1 MGVTVSAKKF
11 SRLFSA
17 GVWVV
22 CLVSVRNSQAAADV
36 EFNEQFLYNTGS
48 PVELSRFARGNP
60 VLPGTYPVT
69 LQLNNVPKMT
79 GDVTFLENGTPVA
92 TPCLTLRQLMQLGIQ
107 TDDLLPALEAENSA
121 EPLEQR
127 CLDLTRYY
135 STAQLIYD
143 PSAQVLDV
151 SLPQIYVLQ
160 QPAGYIDP
168 ALWDYGI
175 PAAMLSYDLNAYQ
188 SVNENDR
195 SESAY
200 AGLRFGG
207 NLGAWRFRA
216 RGNLD
221 WDSDSGTDYDSH
233 DIYLQRDIPSLKA
246 QFLVGDAYTRG
257 DTFGAVSLRGIR
269 LYNDDRMQPRGLSSF
284 TPVVRGVART
294 NAKVTV
300 MQDGNKVYETTV
312 PPGAFEIT
320 DLSTASYGQDLDVTV
335 EEADGSKNSFSI
347 PCASVTQMLRPGA
360 SRWDIGLG
368 QYNGDDLSARP
379 WVMIANGY
387 YGFNNTFTGYA
398 GVEYLDIGYASGLL
412 GVAMNTRFGAIAF
425 DVTHSYL
432 RDPEVA
438 DETLQG
444 QSYRLSYNKTLSS
457 TDTSFNFAAY
467 RFSTEHY
474 MTLSD
479 AASLHGDTEVNGDY
493 NQYQRMKNQIQLNIS
508 QPVRINDT
516 DYGSLYLTGSWE
528 DYWGVKDE
536 PTSQFSAGYSN
547 SFRWGSYSISV
558 QRTYDELGVK
568 DDSVYL
574 NLTLPLENFSPSGK
588 APGGFSTLNAG
599 MTLNRDGSSN
609 ASLSANGNS
618 EDNRFNYSVS
628 TSYNRTD
635 EQSLADI
642 SGYGTY
648 NSAYGPLSASASV
661 SDEADRQYSLSYSGG
676 MVLHGDGLTLAPAG
690 INDNE
695 TLALVHASGAEGAGV
710 ASMGRINSDGYAVN
724 TGLSAYRENTIALDI
739 GTLTRDVEIKNTST
753 LAIPAGGAVVKVNF
767 ETNDERSVLLAL
779 TRTDRGFI
787 PLAADVLLNG
797 RSVGVVGQAGQA
809 FVRGIPDS
817 GVLQVAWG
825 SGADQR
831 CRVNYQLSAATPV
844 VAGSLSLGEQPCV
857 METKSAREA
866 GHTATAK

>member
-1 MGVTVSAKKF
+1 MSAKQF
-11 SRLFSA
+11 SRLLSA
-17 GVWVV
+17 GVWVA
-22 CLVSVRNSQAAADV
+22 CLIGARHSYAAADI
-36 EFNEQFLYNTGS
+36 EFNEQFLFSTGS
-48 PVELSRFARGNP
+48 PIELGRFARGNP

-69 LQLNNVPKMT
+69 IQLNGVPKVN

-92 TPCLTLRQLMQLGIQ
+92 TPCLTLRQLMQLGIK
-107 TDDLLPALEAENSA
+107 TEELLPALEAEKSA

-127 CLDLTRYY
+127 CLDLNRYY
-135 STAQLIYD
+135 STAQLNYD

-151 SLPQIYVLQ
+151 SLPQVYVLQ
-160 QPAGYIDP
+160 QPAGYVDP

-175 PAAMLSYDLNAYQ
+175 PAAMLSYDLNGYQ
-188 SVNENDR
+188 SVNDHDR

-246 QFLVGDAYTRG
+246 QFLVGDSYTRG
-257 DTFGAVSLRGIR
+257 DTFDSVNLRGIR

-312 PPGAFEIT
+312 PPGAFELT
-320 DLSTASYGQDLDVTV
+320 DLSTVSYGQDLDVTV

-347 PCASVTQMLRPGA
+347 PYASVTQMLRPGA
-360 SRWDIGLG
+360 SRWDVGLG
-368 QYNGDDLSARP
+368 QYNEGDLTTRP
-379 WVMIANGY
+379 WVMAANGY

-398 GVEYLDIGYASGLL
+398 GVEYLDIGYVSGLL

-432 RDPEVA
+432 NDPEVA
-438 DETLQG
+438 DEMLQG

-474 MTLSD
+474 MTLAD
-479 AASLHGDTEVNGDY
+479 AASLHGGSDDEGDY
-493 NQYQRMKNQIQLNIS
+493 NQYQRMKNQVQLNIS
-508 QPVRINDT
+508 QPVRINDS

-528 DYWGVKDE
+528 DYWGAKDE

-547 SFRWGSYSISV
+547 SFRWGSYSLSV

-568 DDSVYL
+568 DDSIYL
-574 NLTLPLENFSPSGK
+574 NLTLPLENFTQSRK
-588 APGGFSTLNAG
+588 APGGFSNLNMG
-599 MTLNRDGSSN
+599 MNVDSDGNSN
-609 ASLSANGNS
+609 TSVSANGSS
-618 EDNRFNYSVS
+618 EDDRVNYSIS

-635 EQSLADI
+635 EQSLADL

-648 NSAYGPLSASASV
+648 NSAYGPVSASVSV

-676 MVLHGDGLTLAPAG
+676 LVLHGDGITLAPNS
-690 INDNE
+690 ISDSE
-695 TLALVHASGAEGAGV
+695 TLALVYAKGAEGAGV

-724 TGLSAYRENTIALDI
+724 TGLTAYRENTVALDI
-739 GTLTRDVEIKNTST
+739 GTLTQDVEIKNTST

-767 ETNDERSVLLAL
+767 ETDDERSVLLSL
-779 TRTDRGFI
+779 TRSDQGFI
-787 PLAADVLLNG
+787 PLAADVLLDG

-831 CRVNYQLSAATPV
+831 CRVDYRITPEAPV
-844 VAGSLSLGEQPCV
+844 LAGSLSLGEQPCV
-857 METKSAREA
+857 MEA
-866 GHTATAK
+866 GRVADAKQ

>member
-1 MGVTVSAKKF
+1 MGA
-11 SRLFSA
+11 RQ
-17 GVWVV
+17 GY
-22 CLVSVRNSQAAADV
+22 AAADI
-36 EFNEQFLYNTGS
+36 EFNEQFLFNTGA

-69 LQLNNVPKMT
+69 LQLNGVPKVN

-92 TPCLTLRQLMQLGIQ
+92 TPCLTLRQLMQLGIK
-107 TDDLLPALEAENSA
+107 TDALLPALDAEKSDQ
-121 EPLEQR
+121 PLEQR
-127 CLDLTRYY
+127 CLDLNRYY
-135 STAQLIYD
+135 STAQLHYD
-143 PSAQVLDV
+143 PSSQVLDV

-160 QPAGYIDP
+160 TPAGYVDP

-188 SVNENDR
+188 SVNDNDH

-200 AGLRFGG
+200 AGLRYGV

-246 QFLVGDAYTRG
+246 QLLLGDAYTRG
-257 DTFGAVSLRGIR
+257 DTFDPVNLRGVR
-269 LYNDDRMQPRGLSSF
+269 LYNDERMQPSGLSTF

-294 NAKVTV
+294 NAKVV
-300 MQDGNKVYETTV
+300 VSQDGNKVYETTV

-320 DLSTASYGQDLDVTV
+320 DLSTVSYGQDLDVTV
-335 EEADGSKNSFSI
+335 EEADGSKSSFSI
-347 PCASVTQMLRPGA
+347 PYASVTQMLRPGT
-360 SRWDIGLG
+360 SRWDLGLG
-368 QYNGDDLSARP
+368 QYNEGELSERP
-379 WVMIANGY
+379 WMMVANGY

-398 GVEYLDIGYASGLL
+398 GVEYLGIGYASGLL

-425 DVTHSYL
+425 DVTHS
-432 RDPEVA
+432 RMDDPDVA
-438 DETLQG
+438 DEVLQG
-444 QSYRLSYNKTLSS
+444 QSYRLSYNKTISG

-474 MTLSD
+474 MTLAD
-479 AASLHGDTEVNGDY
+479 AATLHGGTGEEGDF
-493 NQYQRMKNQIQLNIS
+493 NLYQRMKNQVQLNIS
-508 QPVRINDT
+508 QPVRLNGS
-516 DYGSLYLTGSWE
+516 DYGSLYLTGSWQ
-528 DYWGVKDE
+528 DYWGAKDE

-547 SFRWGSYSISV
+547 SFRWGSYSLSV

-568 DDSVYL
+568 DDSIYFSL
-574 NLTLPLENFSPSGK
+574 SLPLESFTQSGK
-588 APGGFSTLNAG
+588 APGGFSTLN
-599 MTLNRDGSSN
+599 MSMNLNRDGSSN
-609 ASLSANGNS
+609 ASMSANGNS

-628 TSYNRTD
+628 TSYNHD
-635 EQSLADI
+635 DQQSLADL

-676 MVLHGDGLTLAPAG
+676 MVLHSGGLTLAPNS
-690 INDNE
+690 ISDNE
-695 TLALVHASGAEGAGV
+695 TLALVYAGGAEGAGV
-710 ASMGRINSDGYAVN
+710 ASTGRIDRHGYAIN
-724 TGLSAYRENTIALDI
+724 TGLTAYRENTVALDI
-739 GTLTRDVEIKNTST
+739 GTLARDVEVKNTST

-767 ETNDERSVLLAL
+767 ETDEERSVLLAL
-779 TRTDRGFI
+779 TRSDRGFI
-787 PLAADVLLNG
+787 PLAADVLLDG

-831 CRVNYQLSAATPV
+831 CRVSYRITPDTPV
-844 VAGSLSLGEQPCV
+844 MAGSLSLGDQPCV
-857 METKSAREA
+857 MEANGA
-866 GHTATAK
+866 ATAGEMSLDRNSD